1 MKYLIGWRISEVQ
14 SHNTYE
20 TSPFRILK
28 ALFRRDGQLHLAC
41 AQLRA
46 RSDVARMHLLP
57 RRFVISSQEQ
67 TGLLNKL
74 RNHLRRF
81 KNLIDSTR
89 RKGWNFGQEHR
100 GFNILKG
107 SPFPDFII
115 CFRAF
120 WQGQAAQSL
129 ALKCQACAA
138 RAAVGC
144 YYCTVVCAAPACV
157 SPRRTLLRAR
167 ARHVLQERLSDV
179 THQLAYRHAELA
191 AVQAPA
197 VVSVEDLP
205 ARPMGS

>member
-74 RNHLRRF
+74 RNLYVKVDGHTTCKATLTLAQKWIEYLTLGQNRLQHDRF
-81 KNLIDSTR
+81 SLTVKTYLVAFAKIQ
-89 RKGWNFGQEHR
+89 K
-100 GFNILKG
+100 
-107 SPFPDFII
+107 PD
-115 CFRAF
+115 
-120 WQGQAAQSL
+120 QQHSE
-129 ALKCQACAA
+129 
-138 RAAVGC
+138 
-144 YYCTVVCAAPACV
+144 
-157 SPRRTLLRAR
+157 
-167 ARHVLQERLSDV
+167 ERLKLWAG
-179 THQLAYRHAELA
+179 T
-191 AVQAPA
+191 
-197 VVSVEDLP
+197 
-205 ARPMGS
+205 